1 MGPTGA
7 QGATGPTG
15 GPGPTGAQGATGPTG
30 GPGPTG
36 AQGATGPTGPLGP
49 QGAQG
54 AQGAGF
60 TSISPTTNN
69 NVLTA
74 NGTSNSAD
82 SEPNLTFNGTTL
94 AVTGNLSIGGSP
106 STNWYKFNLD
116 PPNSLT
122 SNGDNF
128 GEYLKLGSG
137 TYTVGEHYFF
147 DTAGGNTW
155 TLVDADAAATSRG
168 LLGINTASNQFLIR
182 GYYRNTGYTFTV
194 GAILYLSTVAGR
206 ITETQPGGS
215 GDIVRV
221 VGYALTSSIYFFDPS
236 QDWIEL
242 A

>member
-1 MGPTGA
+1 LGPQGA

-30 GPGPTG
+30 PLGPQG
-36 AQGATGPTGPLGP
+36 AQGATGPLGP

-94 AVTGNLSIGGSP
+94 AVTGNVSIGGSP

-116 PPNSLT
+116 PPSALT
-122 SNGDNF
+122 SNGDNS

-137 TYTVGEHYFF
+137 TYTVGNHYFF

-182 GYYRNTGYTFTV
+182 GYYNNTGYTFTV

-206 ITETQPGGS
+206 ITETQPSGS